1 MPSLPRGGDLQ
12 MDIAIQIIK
21 LITAVVGL
29 VREAVVFGKALWAG
43 HKEER

>member
-1 MPSLPRGGDLQ
+1 

-29 VREAVVFGKALWAG
+29 ARGAVVFGKALWAG

>member
-12 MDIAIQIIK
+12 MDIAIQITK

-29 VREAVVFGKALWAG
+29 VREAVVFRKALWAG

>member
-1 MPSLPRGGDLQ
+1 

-29 VREAVVFGKALWAG
+29 VREAEGFGKALWAG